1 MSQPGVRAHNE
12 VYIASVVARPVVSFR
27 QIGQTGDCFI
37 LPPRLLLPSGS
48 GVRKGSHP
56 VTKGCLK
63 MRERA
68 TNPSRTGEPQSLN
81 LCVSPAAIH
90 PHQTVIAN
98 ERPTEAGSRSIER
111 RTFRIRLDIRFRSI
125 GQCQAIVGVCRWDKW
140 PLAFGSPIGF
150 DAARGKGVSEKRKK
164 CVRSSGQRHRKE
176 RNGANQTIKAAR
188 R

>member
-81 LCVSPAAIH
+81 LGVSPAAIH
-90 PHQTVIAN
+90 PHQMVIAN
-98 ERPTEAGSRSIER
+98 ERPT
-111 RTFRIRLDIRFRSI
+111 
-125 GQCQAIVGVCRWDKW
+125 
-140 PLAFGSPIGF
+140 
-150 DAARGKGVSEKRKK
+150 
-164 CVRSSGQRHRKE
+164 
-176 RNGANQTIKAAR
+176 
-188 R
+188 